1 MWVGREYG
9 RGKHD
14 KSVSKIVMQKSELK
28 TPYFMIDE
36 SKLIRNLEIAK
47 QLKELSGVK
56 LVLAL
61 KCFSTWGVF
70 DIIKPY
76 LDGTTSSGPYEVKL
90 GYETFGGETHAY
102 SVGYSEED
110 VKDVADICD
119 KMIFNS
125 QSQLA
130 AYRHLVEGKASLGLR
145 LNPGVS
151 YAGQDLANPA
161 RQFSRLG
168 VQADH
173 IDPAV
178 FDSLDGVMFHMN
190 CENKDVDAFI
200 RLLDSISEQFGD
212 YLDRL
217 SWVSLGGGVFF
228 TWPGYDVEKLAMALK
243 AFAEKH
249 NVQLYLEPGEAIITK
264 TTDLVVTIVD
274 IVENNMTTAIVDS
287 ATEAHRLDTLIYDE
301 PASVYESSDTGTY
314 EYVIGSCS
322 CLAGDQ
328 FCVAK
333 FDQPLEI
340 GQKLHIMDSAGYTM
354 VKLNWFNGLRMP
366 SIYCERSHGDI
377 EKLNEFDYADFKRS
391 LSQWSIR

>member
-1 MWVGREYG
+1 
-9 RGKHD
+9 
-14 KSVSKIVMQKSELK
+14 MQKSELQ

-36 SKLIRNLEIAK
+36 SQLIANLEIAK
-47 QLKELSGVK
+47 QLKEMSGVK

-76 LDGTTSSGPYEVKL
+76 LDGTTSSGPFEVKL

-102 SVGYSEED
+102 SVGYSEADAKE
-110 VKDVADICD
+110 VADICD

-168 VQADH
+168 VQTDH
-173 IDPAV
+173 IDNSV
-178 FDSLDGVMFHMN
+178 FDTINGVMFHMN
-190 CENKDVDAFI
+190 CENKDADAFI
-200 RLLDSISEQFGD
+200 ALLDSISERFGQ
-212 YLDRL
+212 YLDKL
-217 SWVSLGGGVFF
+217 DWVSLGGGVFF
-228 TWPGYDVEKLAMALK
+228 TWPGYPLEKLALALK
-243 AFAEKH
+243 AFSEKH
-249 NVQLYLEPGEAIITK
+249 QVQLYLEPGEAIITK
-264 TTDLVVTIVD
+264 TADLVVTVVD
-274 IVENNMTTAIVDS
+274 IVENGMKTAIVDS
-287 ATEAHRLDTLIYDE
+287 ATEAHRLDTLIYKE
-301 PASVYESSDTGTY
+301 PAAILEASANGEH

-328 FCVAK
+328 FCVAS
-333 FDQPLEI
+333 FEQPLSI
-340 GQKLHIMDSAGYTM
+340 GQRLHIMDSAGYTM
-354 VKLNWFNGLRMP
+354 VKLNWFNGLKMP
-366 SIYCERSHGDI
+366 SVYCQRSTG
-377 EKLNEFDYADFKRS
+377 ELQKLNEFGYEDFKRS
-391 LSQWSIR
+391 LSQWSVN

>member
-1 MWVGREYG
+1 
-9 RGKHD
+9 
-14 KSVSKIVMQKSELK
+14 MQNSELK

-36 SKLIRNLEIAK
+36 SKLIHNLEIAK
-47 QLKELSGVK
+47 KLKEISGVK

-76 LDGTTSSGPYEVKL
+76 LDGTTSSGPFEVQL

-102 SVGYSEED
+102 SVGYSEDD
-110 VKDVADICD
+110 VKAVVEQCD

-125 QSQLA
+125 QNQLA

-161 RQFSRLG
+161 RKFSRLG
-168 VQADH
+168 VQAGH

-178 FDSLDGVMFHMN
+178 FDTIEGVMFHMN

-200 RLLDSISEQFGD
+200 GLLDDISANFGE

-217 SWVSLGGGVFF
+217 QWVSLGGGVFF
-228 TWPGYDVEKLAMALK
+228 TWPGYDVEKLGCALK
-243 AFAEKH
+243 LFSEKH
-249 NVQLYLEPGEAIITK
+249 GVQLYLEPGEAIITQ
-264 TTDLVVTIVD
+264 TTDLVVTVVD
-274 IVENNMTTAIVDS
+274 IVENEMKTAIVDS

-301 PASVYESSDTGTY
+301 PASIAEADEQGRH

-328 FCVAK
+328 FCVARFEK
-333 FDQPLEI
+333 PLQQ
-340 GQKLHIMDSAGYTM
+340 GQRLHIMDSAGYTM

-366 SIYCERSHGDI
+366 SVYCRRSTGDI
-377 EKLNEFDYADFKRS
+377 ELLNEFDYSDFKRS
-391 LSQWSIR
+391 LSQWSVS

>member
-1 MWVGREYG
+1 ML
-9 RGKHD
+9 KD
-14 KSVSKIVMQKSELK
+14 ELK

-36 SKLIRNLEIAK
+36 AKLIANLEIAK
-47 QLKELSGVK
+47 HLKDISGVK
-56 LVLAL
+56 MVLAL

-76 LDGTTSSGPYEVKL
+76 LDGTTSSGPFEVKL

-102 SVGYSEED
+102 SVGYSEAD
-110 VKDVADICD
+110 VNEVVDICD

-130 AYRHLVEGKASLGLR
+130 AYRHLVEGKVSLGLR
-145 LNPGVS
+145 INPGVS

-173 IDPAV
+173 IDESV
-178 FDSLDGVMFHMN
+178 FDSIDGVMFHMN

-200 RLLDSISEQFGD
+200 GLLDAISERFGR
-212 YLDRL
+212 YLDKL
-217 SWVSLGGGVFF
+217 DWVSLGGGVFF
-228 TWPGYDVEKLAMALK
+228 TWPGYDVDKLGAALK
-243 AFAEKH
+243 GFAERH
-249 NVQLYLEPGEAIITK
+249 GVQLYLEPGEAIITK
-264 TTDLVVTIVD
+264 TADLVVTVVD
-274 IVENNMTTAIVDS
+274 IVENGMKTAIVDS
-287 ATEAHRLDTLIYDE
+287 ATEAHRLDTLIYKE
-301 PASVYESSDTGTY
+301 PASVLEACDNGQH

-333 FDQPLEI
+333 FDEPLQV
-340 GQKLHIMDSAGYTM
+340 GQKLHILDSAGYTM
-354 VKLNWFNGLRMP
+354 VKPNWFNGLKMP
-366 SIYCERSHGDI
+366 SVYCERKNGQI
-377 EKLNEFDYADFKRS
+377 QKINQFGYEDFKRTLS
-391 LSQWSIR
+391 LWSIE

>member
-1 MWVGREYG
+1 
-9 RGKHD
+9 
-14 KSVSKIVMQKSELK
+14 MQNEQLT

-36 SKLIRNLEIAK
+36 AKLIRNLEIAK
-47 QLKELSGVK
+47 QLKERSGVK

-70 DIIKPY
+70 DMMKPY

-119 KMIFNS
+119 KIIFNS
-125 QSQLA
+125 QSQLT
-130 AYRHLVEGKASLGLR
+130 AYRHLVEGKASIGVR

-161 RQFSRLG
+161 RPYSRLG
-168 VQADH
+168 IQIDH
-173 IDPAV
+173 IDEQM
-178 FDSLDGVMFHMN
+178 FTSIDGIMFHMN
-190 CENKDVDAFI
+190 CENKSPEAFLEQLDAV
-200 RLLDSISEQFGD
+200 SERFGH
-212 YLDRL
+212 YLDQL
-217 SWVSLGGGVFF
+217 DWVSFGGGVFF
-228 TWPGYDVEKLAMALK
+228 TWPGYDIEKLAAGLK

-249 NVQLYLEPGEAIITK
+249 QVQIYMEPGEAIITN
-264 TTDLVVTIVD
+264 TTDLVVTVVD
-274 IVENNMTTAIVDS
+274 IVENEMKTAIVDS

-301 PASVYESSDTGTY
+301 PASIREASDKGRY
-314 EYVIGSCS
+314 DYVIGSCS

-333 FDQPLEI
+333 FDQPLQI
-340 GQKLHIMDSAGYTM
+340 GQRLHVMDSAGYTM
-354 VKLNWFNGLRMP
+354 VKLNWFNGLKMP
-366 SIYCERSHGDI
+366 AIYCQRTDGEI
-377 EKLNEFDYADFKRS
+377 EQLNAFGYDDFKRM
-391 LSQWSIR
+391 LSRWSIS

>member
-1 MWVGREYG
+1 
-9 RGKHD
+9 
-14 KSVSKIVMQKSELK
+14 MQKSELQ

-36 SKLIRNLEIAK
+36 SQLIANLEIAK
-47 QLKELSGVK
+47 QLKEMSGVK

-76 LDGTTSSGPYEVKL
+76 LDGTTSSGPFEVKL

-102 SVGYSEED
+102 SVGYSEAD
-110 VKDVADICD
+110 VKEVADICD

-168 VQADH
+168 VQTDH
-173 IDPAV
+173 IDNSM
-178 FDSLDGVMFHMN
+178 FDTINGVMFHMN
-190 CENKDVDAFI
+190 CENKDADAFI
-200 RLLDSISEQFGD
+200 ALLDSISERFGQ
-212 YLDRL
+212 YLDKL
-217 SWVSLGGGVFF
+217 DWVSLGGGVFF
-228 TWPGYDVEKLAMALK
+228 TWPGYPLEKLALALK
-243 AFAEKH
+243 AFSEKH
-249 NVQLYLEPGEAIITK
+249 QVQLYLEPGEAIITK
-264 TTDLVVTIVD
+264 TADLVVTVVD
-274 IVENNMTTAIVDS
+274 IVENGMKTAIVDS
-287 ATEAHRLDTLIYDE
+287 ATEAHRLDTLIYKE
-301 PASVYESSDTGTY
+301 PAAILEASANGEH

-328 FCVAK
+328 FCVAS
-333 FDQPLEI
+333 FEQPLSI
-340 GQKLHIMDSAGYTM
+340 GQRLHIMDSAGYTM
-354 VKLNWFNGLRMP
+354 VKLNWFNGLKMP
-366 SIYCERSHGDI
+366 SVYCQRSTG
-377 EKLNEFDYADFKRS
+377 ELQKLNEFGYEDFKRS
-391 LSQWSIR
+391 LSQWSVN

>member
-1 MWVGREYG
+1 MN
-9 RGKHD
+9 K
-14 KSVSKIVMQKSELK
+14 QALK

-36 SKLIRNLEIAK
+36 SKLIANLEKAK
-47 QLKELSGVK
+47 RLKELSGAK

-102 SVGYSEED
+102 SVGYSEDD
-110 VKDVADICD
+110 VREVADICD

-130 AYRHLVEGKASLGLR
+130 AYRHIVEGKASLGLR

-161 RQFSRLG
+161 RKFSRLG
-168 VQADH
+168 VQCDH

-178 FDSLDGVMFHMN
+178 FGEIDGVMFHMN
-190 CENKDVDAFI
+190 CENKDEDAFI
-200 RLLDSISEQFGD
+200 GLLNDISDKFGEH
-212 YLDRL
+212 LDQL
-217 SWVSLGGGVFF
+217 DWVSLGGGVFF
-228 TWPGYDVEKLAMALK
+228 TWPGYDIEKLAAALK
-243 AFAEKH
+243 AFSEKH
-249 NVQLYLEPGEAIITK
+249 GVQLYLEPGEAIITK
-264 TTDLVVTIVD
+264 TTDLVVTVVD
-274 IVENNMTTAIVDS
+274 VVENEIKTAIVDS

-301 PASVYESSDTGTY
+301 PASIAEASEKG
-314 EYVIGSCS
+314 EHQYVIGSCS

-328 FCVAK
+328 FCVTQ
-333 FDQPLEI
+333 FDKPLEI
-340 GQKLHIMDSAGYTM
+340 GQRLHILDSAGYTM
-354 VKLNWFNGLRMP
+354 VKLNWFNGLKMP
-366 SIYCERSHGDI
+366 SVYCERSNGDI
-377 EKLNEFDYADFKRS
+377 EKLNEFGYDDFKRS
-391 LSQWSIR
+391 LSQWSVS

>member
-1 MWVGREYG
+1 
-9 RGKHD
+9 
-14 KSVSKIVMQKSELK
+14 MQKSELN

-36 SKLIRNLEIAK
+36 AKLIANLEIAK
-47 QLKELSGVK
+47 RLKERSGVK

-76 LDGTTSSGPYEVKL
+76 LDGTTSSGPFEVKL
-90 GYETFGGETHAY
+90 GYEKFGGETHAY
-102 SVGYSEED
+102 SVGYSEQD
-110 VKDVADICD
+110 VKEVADICD

-161 RQFSRLG
+161 RKFSRLG
-168 VQADH
+168 VQFDKL
-173 IDPAV
+173 DTSV
-178 FDSLDGVMFHMN
+178 FDTINGVMFHMN

-200 RLLDSISEQFGD
+200 ALLDAISDKFGA
-212 YLDRL
+212 YLDKL
-217 SWVSLGGGVFF
+217 DWVSLGGGVFF
-228 TWPGYDVEKLAMALK
+228 TWPGYDVDKLADALK
-243 AFAEKH
+243 AFADKH
-249 NVQLYLEPGEAIITK
+249 KVQLYLEPGEAIITQ
-264 TTDLVVTIVD
+264 TTDLVVTVVD
-274 IVENNMTTAIVDS
+274 IVDNEMQTAIVDS
-287 ATEAHRLDTLIYDE
+287 ATEAHRLDTLIYRE
-301 PASVYESSDTGTY
+301 PASVLEANEQGEH

-333 FDQPLEI
+333 FAEPLQI

-354 VKLNWFNGLRMP
+354 VKLNWFNGLKMP
-366 SIYCERSHGDI
+366 SVYCERRDGQI
-377 EKLNEFDYADFKRS
+377 IKLNEFGYQDFKRS
-391 LSQWSIR
+391 LSQWSV

>member
-1 MWVGREYG
+1 
-9 RGKHD
+9 
-14 KSVSKIVMQKSELK
+14 MQNEQLT

-36 SKLIRNLEIAK
+36 AKLIRNLEIAK
-47 QLKELSGVK
+47 QLKERSGVK

-70 DIIKPY
+70 DMMKPY

-119 KMIFNS
+119 KIIFNS
-125 QSQLA
+125 QSQLT
-130 AYRHLVEGKASLGLR
+130 AYRHLVEGKASIGVR

-161 RQFSRLG
+161 RPYSRLG
-168 VQADH
+168 IQIDH
-173 IDPAV
+173 IDEQM
-178 FDSLDGVMFHMN
+178 FTSIDGIMFHMN
-190 CENKDVDAFI
+190 CENKSPEAFLEQLDAV
-200 RLLDSISEQFGD
+200 SERFGH
-212 YLDRL
+212 YLDQL
-217 SWVSLGGGVFF
+217 DWVSFGGGVFF
-228 TWPGYDVEKLAMALK
+228 TWPGYDIEKLAAGLK

-249 NVQLYLEPGEAIITK
+249 QVQIYMEPGEAIITN
-264 TTDLVVTIVD
+264 TTDLVVTVVD
-274 IVENNMTTAIVDS
+274 IVENEMKTAIVDS

-301 PASVYESSDTGTY
+301 PASIREASDTGRY
-314 EYVIGSCS
+314 DYVIGSCS

-333 FDQPLEI
+333 FDQPLQI
-340 GQKLHIMDSAGYTM
+340 GQRLHVMDSAGYTM
-354 VKLNWFNGLRMP
+354 VKLNWFNGLKMP
-366 SIYCERSHGDI
+366 AIYCQRTDGEI
-377 EKLNEFDYADFKRS
+377 EQLNAFGYDDFKRM
-391 LSQWSIR
+391 LSRWSIS

>member
-1 MWVGREYG
+1 
-9 RGKHD
+9 
-14 KSVSKIVMQKSELK
+14 MQQNEFK
-28 TPYFMIDE
+28 TPYFMINED
-36 SKLIRNLEIAK
+36 KLIENLEKAK
-47 QLKELSGVK
+47 RLKEASGVK

-76 LDGTTSSGPYEVKL
+76 LDGTTSSGPYEVRL

-102 SVGYSEED
+102 SVGYSEDD
-110 VKDVADICD
+110 VRDVADICD

-130 AYRHLVEGKASLGLR
+130 AYRHIVEGKASLGLR

-161 RQFSRLG
+161 RQYSRLG
-168 VQADH
+168 VQTDH

-178 FDSLDGVMFHMN
+178 FDSINGVMFHMN

-200 RLLDSISEQFGD
+200 ALLDAISLNFGA
-212 YLDRL
+212 YLDKL
-217 SWVSLGGGVFF
+217 DWVSLGGGVFF
-228 TWPGYDVEKLAMALK
+228 TWPGYDIDKLALALK
-243 AFAEKH
+243 SFSTKH
-249 NVQLYLEPGEAIITK
+249 GVQLYLEPGEAIITQ
-264 TTDLVVTIVD
+264 TTDLVVTVVD
-274 IVENNMTTAIVDS
+274 IVDNGKKTAIVDS
-287 ATEAHRLDTLIYDE
+287 ATEAHRLDTLIYNE
-301 PASVYESSDTGTY
+301 PASLLEADESGAH
-314 EYVIGSCS
+314 EYIIGSCS

-328 FCVAK
+328 FCVAR
-333 FDQPLEI
+333 FAAPLEI
-340 GQKLHIMDSAGYTM
+340 GQRLHILDSAGYTM

-366 SIYCERSHGDI
+366 SVYCQRSNGEV
-377 EKLNEFDYADFKRS
+377 EKINQFDYSDFKRT

>member
-1 MWVGREYG
+1 MI
-9 RGKHD
+9 KN
-14 KSVSKIVMQKSELK
+14 ELK
-28 TPYFMIDE
+28 TPYFMINE
-36 SKLIRNLEIAK
+36 GKLIENLEKAK
-47 QLKELSGVK
+47 HLKEVSGVK

-76 LDGTTSSGPYEVKL
+76 LDGSTSSGPFEVKL

-102 SVGYSEED
+102 SVGYSEDD
-110 VKDVADICD
+110 VREVADICD

-130 AYRHLVEGKASLGLR
+130 AYRHIVEGKVSIGLR

-161 RQFSRLG
+161 RPYSRLG

-173 IDPAV
+173 IDPTI
-178 FDSLDGVMFHMN
+178 FDSIDGVMFHIN

-200 RLLDSISEQFGD
+200 GLLDAISQQFGPH
-212 YLDRL
+212 LDKL
-217 SWVSLGGGVFF
+217 DWVSMGGGVFF
-228 TWPGYDVEKLAMALK
+228 TWPGYDIDKLGAALS
-243 AFAEKH
+243 AFSKKH
-249 NVQLYLEPGEAIITK
+249 GVQLYLEPGEAIITK
-264 TTDLVVTIVD
+264 TTDLVVTVVD
-274 IVENNMTTAIVDS
+274 IVENEKKTAIVNS

-301 PASVYESSDTGTY
+301 PASILEANSEGDH

-328 FCVAK
+328 FCEAK
-333 FDQPLEI
+333 FDEPLEV
-340 GQKLHIMDSAGYTM
+340 GQQLHIMDSAGYTM
-354 VKLNWFNGLRMP
+354 VKLNWFNGLKMP
-366 SIYCERSHGDI
+366 SIYCERSSGQI
-377 EKLNEFDYADFKRS
+377 EKLNEFGYDDFKSS
-391 LSQWSIR
+391 LSRWSIS

>member
-1 MWVGREYG
+1 
-9 RGKHD
+9 
-14 KSVSKIVMQKSELK
+14 MQKSELN

-36 SKLIRNLEIAK
+36 AKLIANLEIAK
-47 QLKELSGVK
+47 RLKERSGVK

-76 LDGTTSSGPYEVKL
+76 LDGTTSSGPFEVKL
-90 GYETFGGETHAY
+90 GYEKFGGETHAY
-102 SVGYSEED
+102 SVGYSEQD
-110 VKDVADICD
+110 VKEVADICD

-161 RQFSRLG
+161 RKFSRLG
-168 VQADH
+168 VQFDKL
-173 IDPAV
+173 DTSV
-178 FDSLDGVMFHMN
+178 FDSINGVMFHMN

-200 RLLDSISEQFGD
+200 ALLDAISEKFGA
-212 YLDRL
+212 YLDKL
-217 SWVSLGGGVFF
+217 DWVSLGGGVFF
-228 TWPGYDVEKLAMALK
+228 TWPGYDVDKLADALK
-243 AFAEKH
+243 AFVDKH
-249 NVQLYLEPGEAIITK
+249 KVQLYLEPGEAIITQ
-264 TTDLVVTIVD
+264 TTDLVVTVVD
-274 IVENNMTTAIVDS
+274 IVDNEMQTAIVDS
-287 ATEAHRLDTLIYDE
+287 ATEAHRLDTLIYRE
-301 PASVYESSDTGTY
+301 PASVLEANEQGEH

-333 FDQPLEI
+333 FAEPLQI

-354 VKLNWFNGLRMP
+354 VKLNWFNGLKMP
-366 SIYCERSHGDI
+366 SVYCERRDGQI
-377 EKLNEFDYADFKRS
+377 IKLNEFGYQDFKRS
-391 LSQWSIR
+391 LSQWSV

>member
-1 MWVGREYG
+1 
-9 RGKHD
+9 
-14 KSVSKIVMQKSELK
+14 MQKSELN

-36 SKLIRNLEIAK
+36 AKLIANLEIAK
-47 QLKELSGVK
+47 RLKERSGVK

-76 LDGTTSSGPYEVKL
+76 LDGTTSSGPFEVKL
-90 GYETFGGETHAY
+90 GYEKFGGETHAY
-102 SVGYSEED
+102 SVGYSEQD
-110 VKDVADICD
+110 VKEVADICD

-145 LNPGVS
+145 LNPGLS

-161 RQFSRLG
+161 RKFSRLG
-168 VQADH
+168 VQFDKLDTS
-173 IDPAV
+173 I
-178 FDSLDGVMFHMN
+178 FDSINGVMFHMN

-200 RLLDSISEQFGD
+200 ALLDAISEKFGA
-212 YLDRL
+212 YLDKL
-217 SWVSLGGGVFF
+217 DWVSLGGGVFF
-228 TWPGYDVEKLAMALK
+228 TWPGYDVDKLADALK
-243 AFAEKH
+243 AFADKH
-249 NVQLYLEPGEAIITK
+249 QVQLYLEPGEAIITQ
-264 TTDLVVTIVD
+264 TTDLVVTVVD
-274 IVENNMTTAIVDS
+274 IVDNEMQTAIVDS
-287 ATEAHRLDTLIYDE
+287 ATEAHRLDTLIYRE
-301 PASVYESSDTGTY
+301 PASVLEANQQGEH

-333 FDQPLEI
+333 FAEPLQI

-354 VKLNWFNGLRMP
+354 VKLNWFNGLKMP
-366 SIYCERSHGDI
+366 SVYCERRDGQI
-377 EKLNEFDYADFKRS
+377 IKLNEFGYQDFKRS
-391 LSQWSIR
+391 LSQWSV

>member
-1 MWVGREYG
+1 MI
-9 RGKHD
+9 KN
-14 KSVSKIVMQKSELK
+14 ELK
-28 TPYFMIDE
+28 TPYFMINED
-36 SKLIRNLEIAK
+36 KLVENLEKAK
-47 QLKELSGVK
+47 HLKEVSGVK

-76 LDGTTSSGPYEVKL
+76 LDGSTSSGPFEVKL

-102 SVGYSEED
+102 SVGYTED
-110 VKDVADICD
+110 DVREVADICD

-130 AYRHLVEGKASLGLR
+130 AYRHIVEGKVSIGLR

-161 RQFSRLG
+161 RPYSRLG

-173 IDPAV
+173 IDPTI
-178 FDSLDGVMFHMN
+178 FDSIDGVMFHMN

-200 RLLDSISEQFGD
+200 GLLNAISERFGAH
-212 YLDRL
+212 LDKL
-217 SWVSLGGGVFF
+217 DWVSMGGGVFF
-228 TWPGYDVEKLAMALK
+228 TWPGYDIDKLGAALS
-243 AFAEKH
+243 AFSKKH
-249 NVQLYLEPGEAIITK
+249 GVQLYLEPGEAIITK
-264 TTDLVVTIVD
+264 TTDLVVSVVD
-274 IVENNMTTAIVDS
+274 IVENEKKTAIVNS

-301 PASVYESSDTGTY
+301 PASILEANSEGDH

-328 FCVAK
+328 FCEAK
-333 FDQPLEI
+333 FDEPLEV
-340 GQKLHIMDSAGYTM
+340 GQRLHIMDSAGYTM
-354 VKLNWFNGLRMP
+354 VKLNWFNGLKMP
-366 SIYCERSHGDI
+366 SIYCERSNGQI
-377 EKLNEFDYADFKRS
+377 EKLNEFGYDDFKCS
-391 LSQWSIR
+391 LSRWSIS

>member
-1 MWVGREYG
+1 
-9 RGKHD
+9 
-14 KSVSKIVMQKSELK
+14 MQQNEFK
-28 TPYFMIDE
+28 TPYFMINED
-36 SKLIRNLEIAK
+36 KLVENLEKAK
-47 QLKELSGVK
+47 RLKEASGVK

-102 SVGYSEED
+102 SVGYSEDD
-110 VKDVADICD
+110 VRDVADICD

-130 AYRHLVEGKASLGLR
+130 AYRHIVEGKASLGLR

-161 RQFSRLG
+161 RQYSRLG
-168 VQADH
+168 VQTDH

-178 FDSLDGVMFHMN
+178 FDSINGVMFHMN

-200 RLLDSISEQFGD
+200 ALLDAISLNFD
-212 YLDRL
+212 TYLDKL
-217 SWVSLGGGVFF
+217 DWVSLGGGVFF
-228 TWPGYDVEKLAMALK
+228 TWPGYDIDKLAMALK
-243 AFAEKH
+243 SFSTKH
-249 NVQLYLEPGEAIITK
+249 GVQLYLEPGEAIITQ
-264 TTDLVVTIVD
+264 TTDLVVTVVD
-274 IVENNMTTAIVDS
+274 IVDNGKKTAIVDS
-287 ATEAHRLDTLIYDE
+287 ATEAHRLDTLIYNE
-301 PASVYESSDTGTY
+301 PASLLEADESGAH
-314 EYVIGSCS
+314 EYIIGSCS

-328 FCVAK
+328 FCVAR
-333 FDQPLEI
+333 FAAPLEI
-340 GQKLHIMDSAGYTM
+340 GQRLHILDSAGYTM

-366 SIYCERSHGDI
+366 SVYCQRSNGEV
-377 EKLNEFDYADFKRS
+377 EKINQFDYSDFKRTLS
-391 LSQWSIR
+391 LWSVN

>member
-1 MWVGREYG
+1 
-9 RGKHD
+9 
-14 KSVSKIVMQKSELK
+14 MQKSELQ

-36 SKLIRNLEIAK
+36 SQLIANLEIAK
-47 QLKELSGVK
+47 QLKDMSGVK

-76 LDGTTSSGPYEVKL
+76 LDGTTSSGPFEVKL

-102 SVGYSEED
+102 SVGYSEAD
-110 VKDVADICD
+110 VKEVADICD

-168 VQADH
+168 VQTDH
-173 IDPAV
+173 IDNSV
-178 FDSLDGVMFHMN
+178 FDTINGVMFHMN
-190 CENKDVDAFI
+190 CENKDADAFI
-200 RLLDSISEQFGD
+200 ALLDSISERFGQ
-212 YLDRL
+212 YLDKL
-217 SWVSLGGGVFF
+217 DWVSLGGGVFF
-228 TWPGYDVEKLAMALK
+228 TWPGYPLEKLALALK
-243 AFAEKH
+243 AFSEKH
-249 NVQLYLEPGEAIITK
+249 QVQLYLEPGEAIITK
-264 TTDLVVTIVD
+264 TADLVVTVVD
-274 IVENNMTTAIVDS
+274 IVENGMKTAIVDS
-287 ATEAHRLDTLIYDE
+287 ATEAHRLDTLIYKE
-301 PASVYESSDTGTY
+301 PAAILEASADGEH

-328 FCVAK
+328 FCVAS
-333 FDQPLEI
+333 FEQPLSI
-340 GQKLHIMDSAGYTM
+340 GQRLHIMDSAGYTM
-354 VKLNWFNGLRMP
+354 VKLNWFNGLKMP
-366 SIYCERSHGDI
+366 SVYCQRSTG
-377 EKLNEFDYADFKRS
+377 ELQKLNEFGYEDFKRS
-391 LSQWSIR
+391 LSQWSVN

>member
-1 MWVGREYG
+1 
-9 RGKHD
+9 
-14 KSVSKIVMQKSELK
+14 MQKSELN

-36 SKLIRNLEIAK
+36 AKLIANLEIAK
-47 QLKELSGVK
+47 RLKERSGVK

-76 LDGTTSSGPYEVKL
+76 LDGTTSSGPFEVKL
-90 GYETFGGETHAY
+90 GYEKFGGETHAY
-102 SVGYSEED
+102 SVGYSEQD
-110 VKDVADICD
+110 VKEVADICD

-161 RQFSRLG
+161 RKFSRLG
-168 VQADH
+168 VQFDKL
-173 IDPAV
+173 DTSV
-178 FDSLDGVMFHMN
+178 FDSINGVMFHMN

-200 RLLDSISEQFGD
+200 ALLDAISEKFGA
-212 YLDRL
+212 YLDKL
-217 SWVSLGGGVFF
+217 DWVSLGGGVFF
-228 TWPGYDVEKLAMALK
+228 TWPGYDVDKLADALK
-243 AFAEKH
+243 AFADKH
-249 NVQLYLEPGEAIITK
+249 KVQLYLEPGEAIITQ
-264 TTDLVVTIVD
+264 TTDLVVTVVD
-274 IVENNMTTAIVDS
+274 IVDNEMQTAIVDS
-287 ATEAHRLDTLIYDE
+287 ATEAHRLDTLIYRE
-301 PASVYESSDTGTY
+301 PASVLEANEQGEH

-333 FDQPLEI
+333 FAEPLQI

-354 VKLNWFNGLRMP
+354 VKLNWFNGLKMP
-366 SIYCERSHGDI
+366 SVYCERRDGKI
-377 EKLNEFDYADFKRS
+377 IKLNEFGYQDFKRS
-391 LSQWSIR
+391 LSQWSV

>member
-1 MWVGREYG
+1 A
-9 RGKHD
+9 KH
-14 KSVSKIVMQKSELK
+14 
-28 TPYFMIDE
+28 
-36 SKLIRNLEIAK
+36 
-47 QLKELSGVK
+47 LKEISGVK
-56 LVLAL
+56 MVLAL

-76 LDGTTSSGPYEVKL
+76 LDGTTSSGPFEVKL

-110 VKDVADICD
+110 VKEVIDICD

-145 LNPGVS
+145 INPGVS

-173 IDPAV
+173 IDESV
-178 FDSLDGVMFHMN
+178 FDSINGVMFHMN

-200 RLLDSISEQFGD
+200 GLLDAISERFGR
-212 YLDRL
+212 YLDKL
-217 SWVSLGGGVFF
+217 DWVSLGGGVFF
-228 TWPGYDVEKLAMALK
+228 TWPGYDVEKLGAALK
-243 AFAEKH
+243 AFAERH
-249 NVQLYLEPGEAIITK
+249 AVQLYLEPGEAIITK
-264 TTDLVVTIVD
+264 TTDLVVTVVD
-274 IVENNMTTAIVDS
+274 IVENGMKTAIVDS
-287 ATEAHRLDTLIYDE
+287 ATEAHRLDTLIYKE
-301 PASVYESSDTGTY
+301 PASVLEASDKGQH

-333 FDQPLEI
+333 FDEPLQV
-340 GQKLHIMDSAGYTM
+340 GQKLHILDSAGYTM
-354 VKLNWFNGLRMP
+354 VKLNWFNGLKMP
-366 SIYCERSHGDI
+366 SVYCERKNGQI
-377 EKLNEFDYADFKRS
+377 QKINQFGYEDFKRTLS
-391 LSQWSIR
+391 LWSIE

>member
-1 MWVGREYG
+1 ML
-9 RGKHD
+9 KD
-14 KSVSKIVMQKSELK
+14 ELR

-36 SKLIRNLEIAK
+36 AKLIANLEIAK
-47 QLKELSGVK
+47 HLKEISGVK
-56 LVLAL
+56 MVLAL

-76 LDGTTSSGPYEVKL
+76 LDGTTSSGPFEVKL

-110 VKDVADICD
+110 VKEVIDICD

-145 LNPGVS
+145 INPGVS

-173 IDPAV
+173 IDESV
-178 FDSLDGVMFHMN
+178 FDSINGVMFHMN

-200 RLLDSISEQFGD
+200 GLLDAISERFGR
-212 YLDRL
+212 YLDKL
-217 SWVSLGGGVFF
+217 DWVSLGGGVFF
-228 TWPGYDVEKLAMALK
+228 TWPGYDVEKLGAALK
-243 AFAEKH
+243 AFAERH
-249 NVQLYLEPGEAIITK
+249 AVQLYLEPGEAIITK
-264 TTDLVVTIVD
+264 TTGDVVPVVD
-274 IVENNMTTAIVDS
+274 FVYSRMLTSFFAYS
-287 ATEAHRLDTLIYDE
+287 MLPHRLDTLIYKE
-301 PASVYESSDTGTY
+301 PASVLEASDKGQH

-333 FDQPLEI
+333 FDEPLQV
-340 GQKLHIMDSAGYTM
+340 GQKLHIRDSAGYTM
-354 VKLNWFNGLRMP
+354 VKLNWFNGLKMP
-366 SIYCERSHGDI
+366 AVYCERKNGQI
-377 EKLNEFDYADFKRS
+377 QKINQFGYEDFKRTLS
-391 LSQWSIR
+391 LWSIE

>member
-1 MWVGREYG
+1 
-9 RGKHD
+9 
-14 KSVSKIVMQKSELK
+14 MQKNELS

-36 SKLIRNLEIAK
+36 AKLIANLEIAK
-47 QLKELSGVK
+47 RLKERSGVK

-76 LDGTTSSGPYEVKL
+76 LDGTTSSGPFEVKL
-90 GYETFGGETHAY
+90 GYEKFGGETHAY
-102 SVGYSEED
+102 SVGYSEQD
-110 VKDVADICD
+110 VKEVADICD

-161 RQFSRLG
+161 RKFSRLG
-168 VQADH
+168 VQFDKL
-173 IDPAV
+173 DSSV
-178 FDSLDGVMFHMN
+178 FDAINGVMFHMN

-200 RLLDSISEQFGD
+200 ALLDAISDKFGA
-212 YLDRL
+212 YLDKL
-217 SWVSLGGGVFF
+217 DWVSLGGGVFF
-228 TWPGYDVEKLAMALK
+228 TWQGYDVDKLADALK
-243 AFAEKH
+243 AFADKH
-249 NVQLYLEPGEAIITK
+249 QVQLYLEPGEAIITQ
-264 TTDLVVTIVD
+264 TTDLVVTVVD
-274 IVENNMTTAIVDS
+274 IVDNEMQTAIVDS
-287 ATEAHRLDTLIYDE
+287 ATEAHRLDTLIYQE
-301 PASVYESSDTGTY
+301 PASVREATAQGEY

-328 FCVAK
+328 FCVTK
-333 FDQPLEI
+333 FAQPLQI

-354 VKLNWFNGLRMP
+354 VKLNWFNGLKMP
-366 SIYCERSHGDI
+366 SVYCERRDGQI
-377 EKLNEFDYADFKRS
+377 IKLNEFDYQDFKRS
-391 LSQWSIR
+391 LSQWSV